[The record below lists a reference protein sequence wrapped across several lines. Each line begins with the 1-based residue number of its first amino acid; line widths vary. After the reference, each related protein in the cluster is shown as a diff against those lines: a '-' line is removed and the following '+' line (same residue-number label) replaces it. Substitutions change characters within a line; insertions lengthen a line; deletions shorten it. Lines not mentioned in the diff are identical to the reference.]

1 MTNEEL
7 ILERL
12 DRLER
17 SLAPVIQS
25 SRMVQ
30 ELRDDLM
37 PRVNELARQ
46 MVVELSDVE
55 AAFQLEDLLEL
66 GKRFLRSVRSLNWVM
81 VQLENLVD
89 FMTTVEPLMRTSVPR
104 IIQRLDELET
114 KGVFRLGRTLQEA
127 LTEMASSCTPQE
139 LEQVGQGLV
148 VMMKLA
154 RALSDPRTVEFLEKL
169 AALPAEVD
177 LSQARGVGPLGML
190 GACSCSEVKEG
201 LGVMLELT
209 KAMGK
214 LKS

>member
-12 DRLER
+12 ERLER

-30 ELRDDLM
+30 ELRDDLT
-37 PRVNELARQ
+37 PRLNELARQ

-89 FMTTVEPLMRTSVPR
+89 FMTTVEPLMRSSVPR
-104 IIQRLDELET
+104 IIQDLDQLET
-114 KGVFRLGRTLQEA
+114 KGVFRLGRTLNRA
-127 LTEMASSCTPQE
+127 LTDLAASCTPQE
-139 LEQVGQGLV
+139 MEELGRGLV

-154 RALSDPRTVEFLEKL
+154 RALSQPRTVEFLEKL
-169 AALPAEVD
+169 VSLPGELD

-190 GACSCSEVKEG
+190 GACSSSEVKEG

-209 KAMGK
+209 KALAK
-214 LKS
+214 LKD